1 MAPPTVI
8 NLTLNVT
15 SRTGSEDAI
24 EDARRTADANP
35 GTIVTLNI
43 VSPLWRKKEVVN
55 NAVAPADNTV
65 PPAVNTVAPA
75 GRATEWVKIYD
86 PSDEHP
92 INTVPK
98 KELENIAGIGP
109 AYAKLLMDH
118 RPLRSWKQVRDIK
131 GIGQKKYDSIRGFF
145 EDHYEE
151 DLPDYH

>member
-1 MAPPTVI
+1 MAPPKVI
-8 NLTLNVT
+8 NVTLNVT

-43 VSPLWRKKEVVN
+43 VSPLWCKKE
-55 NAVAPADNTV
+55 
-65 PPAVNTVAPA
+65 
-75 GRATEWVKIYD
+75 GATEMECIYD

-92 INTVPK
+92 INIVPK

-131 GIGQKKYDSIRGFF
+131 GIGQKKYDSIRKFI
-145 EDHYEE
+145 EKHYGE
-151 DLPDYH
+151 DLPDYD